1 MRAWQWRQF
10 AYWHAARR
18 RGRSRP
24 GRREPKGKVHL
35 DVVVTDTAGKPV
47 SGLQQQDFKLLDD
60 GSERGVASFAAYD
73 GVNAKADAPVQII
86 LVVDC
91 VNNGFV
97 EMGSIHQGL
106 LKFLRQNNGRLAQPT
121 TIVQFAPSGVEV
133 LSTPS
138 TDGNGLAGIVEQIGA
153 ATKATGMQNFSLSLK
168 ALSTLVN
175 QEANQPGR
183 KLLVWLGPGWPTPVP
198 SAQVVTAIDQ
208 RDRLA
213 DYYLMVQLAKAM
225 QEGRIE
231 LYGGYEGTDFYMR
244 DYLKPVRKPSEA
256 VPADLALAVLA
267 TKSGGHDEV
276 PVDRNN
282 AVTDLLNNVVAEAGT
297 FYSLWFD
304 PPQAKAADEFHD
316 LKIVLDKPGLA
327 ARTITGYYDEPEYFQ
342 TDPKQEKTV
351 IAQPPPIEEPNA
363 LSPVI
368 VAQLVE
374 LVHNSKGKRDSG
386 VAKDLERLQLTERL
400 STPKLTMLSADLPGA
415 KSKAALM
422 AVADASVF
430 LEPPAGEIPQK
441 SLPDAAEQKQI
452 MSLAVDYL
460 KMINPKLPDFSAKR
474 LTTSFEEVWTQG
486 HRESGHR
493 DVALH
498 PAGEYKATVY
508 YRGSKE
514 VVHEEGKR
522 EQGLITQG
530 TFGPILNTVIVDAAH
545 GSMQWSRWEAGPN
558 GPMAVFQFR
567 VTQAESH
574 YQTSSPGLP
583 GIESSGAMAPTA
595 YHGEIGIDA
604 ASGTILRLV
613 LEAEPDPSSA
623 VTRADIMVEYGAVGI
638 GGKVY
643 TCPLRSVSMS
653 TGRTPQTFTA
663 LGPTLAREVTR
674 LDDVVF
680 SDYHVFRS
688 DFRIVPYVSED
699 SRPEPENEKTITV
712 QQAAIEE
719 PGAPRLVTVAQLADI
734 VGKANDK
741 HDREAAKE
749 IEHLQLTER
758 LSSPKL
764 AMLSAELQGAKSKTA
779 LMAVADASVFL
790 GPPASEVPQKA
801 APDIAEQTQMMAQVV
816 DYLKKTLPKLPDF
829 YARRFTT
836 SFEEVWTPKD
846 EKGTHN
852 PDVLHPAG
860 NFKATVYY
868 RGGKEVAHEE
878 GAQEHGLI
886 TRGTFGPILGT
897 VIGDAAQSAT
907 TRWSRWEEGSNGP
920 MAAFRFQVSRTESH
934 YKISETGES
943 GVTDTTAYHGEIG
956 IDPGSGTILRLLL
969 EADPALGSSIERAD
983 IMVEYGPVEIGG
995 KTYTCPVRSV
1005 SYSVGTLSVPVSLDV
1020 ATSWERE
1027 SARLNDVA
1035 FSDYHVF
1042 RSEMQIVQ

>member
-1 MRAWQWRQF
+1 MS
-10 AYWHAARR
+10 
-18 RGRSRP
+18 RGRGRDRTMRDAGLAVAAICILASGAGALAQQAGP
-24 GRREPKGKVHL
+24 GEPSGKIRL
-35 DVVVTDTAGKPV
+35 DVVVTDAAGKPV

-60 GSERGVASFAAYD
+60 GSERGVVSFAAYE
-73 GVNAKADAPVQII
+73 GVNAKVDAAAQMI
-86 LVVDC
+86 VVIDC

-97 EMGSIHQGL
+97 EMGSIRQGL

-133 LSTPS
+133 LSKPS
-138 TDGNGLAGIVEQIGA
+138 TDGNALAGIVDQIGA
-153 ATKATGMQNFSLSLK
+153 ATKATGLQNFSISLK
-168 ALSTLVN
+168 ALITLVN

-213 DYYLMVQLAKAM
+213 DYYLMVQLAKGM
-225 QEGRIE
+225 QQGRIE

-244 DYLKPVRKPSEA
+244 DYLKPVRKPSET
-256 VPADLALAVLA
+256 VPANLALAVLA
-267 TKSGGHDEV
+267 MKSGGHDEV

-316 LKIVLDKPGLA
+316 LKIVLDKPGLT
-327 ARTITGYYDEPEYFQ
+327 ARTITGYYDEPEFFQ
-342 TDPKQEKTV
+342 TEPKQTKTV
-351 IAQPPPIEEPNA
+351 IAQPPPVEEPNA
-363 LSPVI
+363 LSPVT
-368 VAQLVE
+368 VAKLIE

-386 VAKDLERLQLTERL
+386 VAKDLERLRLTERL
-400 STPKLTMLSADLPGA
+400 STPKLTMLSADLVGG

-441 SLPDAAEQKQI
+441 SLPDAAELKQI

-460 KMINPKLPDFSAKR
+460 KMTNPKLPDFSAKR
-474 LTTSFEEVWTQG
+474 LTTSFEEIWTQG
-486 HRESGHR
+486 HEESGHR

-498 PAGEYKATVY
+498 PAGEYRATVY
-508 YRGSKE
+508 YRGGKE

-530 TFGPILNTVIVDAAH
+530 TFGPILNTVVVDAAH

-583 GIESSGAMAPTA
+583 GIESAGSSGAVAPTA
-595 YHGEIGIDA
+595 YHGEIGIDP

-613 LEAEPDPSSA
+613 LEADPDPSSA

-663 LGPTLAREVTR
+663 QGPTLAREVTR

-699 SRPEPENEKTITV
+699 SRPGPENEKTITV
-712 QQAAIEE
+712 QQGAMEE
-719 PGAPRLVTVAQLADI
+719 PGAPRLVTVTQLTDI

-741 HDREAAKE
+741 RDREAARE
-749 IEHLQLTER
+749 IEHLRLTEQPR
-758 LSSPKL
+758 D
-764 AMLSAELQGAKSKTA
+764 QGGVT
-779 LMAVADASVFL
+779 
-790 GPPASEVPQKA
+790 
-801 APDIAEQTQMMAQVV
+801 
-816 DYLKKTLPKLPDF
+816 
-829 YARRFTT
+829 ARR
-836 SFEEVWTPKD
+836 
-846 EKGTHN
+846 
-852 PDVLHPAG
+852 
-860 NFKATVYY
+860 
-868 RGGKEVAHEE
+868 GGLA
-878 GAQEHGLI
+878 
-886 TRGTFGPILGT
+886 
-897 VIGDAAQSAT
+897 
-907 TRWSRWEEGSNGP
+907 
-920 MAAFRFQVSRTESH
+920 
-934 YKISETGES
+934 
-943 GVTDTTAYHGEIG
+943 
-956 IDPGSGTILRLLL
+956 
-969 EADPALGSSIERAD
+969 
-983 IMVEYGPVEIGG
+983 
-995 KTYTCPVRSV
+995 
-1005 SYSVGTLSVPVSLDV
+1005 
-1020 ATSWERE
+1020 
-1027 SARLNDVA
+1027 
-1035 FSDYHVF
+1035 
-1042 RSEMQIVQ
+1042 